1 MCFHLREWRFVWG
14 LGSAE
19 DIMRRT
25 ADDRARQMRTGS
37 GAAVQRAFPYLD
49 DGGGEQRINRRTA
62 NTSWQLG
69 TVLEVV

>member
-1 MCFHLREWRFVWG
+1 
-14 LGSAE
+14 
-19 DIMRRT
+19 MRRT

-69 TVLEVV
+69 SFGGCVKHSKPQLFRSVQ